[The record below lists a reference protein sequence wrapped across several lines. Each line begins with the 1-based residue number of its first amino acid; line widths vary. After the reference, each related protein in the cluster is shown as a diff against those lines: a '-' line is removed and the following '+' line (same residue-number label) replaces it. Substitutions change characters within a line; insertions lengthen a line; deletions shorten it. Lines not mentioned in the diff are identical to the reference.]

1 MLSGK
6 VWPAHPKPLPD
17 ELLSSWIVR
26 VAEANAIKLQT
37 LSWMLFGNG
46 LSPWNRD
53 IDRNAPRW
61 LIKALSQHT
70 GCSYEDV
77 FHTALVTYSG
87 ILYPHRQAVGQLRWI
102 LPIRSYGMRHRAF
115 GQQFCPECLAKDAT
129 PYFRKQWRVA
139 LFTYCPKHQVEL
151 HDACPA
157 CGAPVVI
164 YRGDF
169 GRELSDARPMYVC
182 HTCGCDFRE
191 GARKPVFF
199 PNEELH
205 ALFDS
210 MLCSLTVPDKQGGQ
224 FDLGLYAVMHQFCRV
239 MGMRQN
245 GGRLQR
251 FIEER
256 LDLSNLSLQQGRISV
271 EQRCHDERHQLLLR
285 ALWLMADLGGRL
297 ESAWLSKAL
306 RYNLMI
312 KDFDDSPGWY
322 RLLAERFSDW
332 RKGVVAF
339 KSDQQLIAS

>member
-26 VAEANAIKLQT
+26 VAEDNGIKLQT

-46 LSPWNRD
+46 RSPWNRD
-53 IDRNAPRW
+53 IDRNAPGW
-61 LIKALSQHT
+61 LIEALSQHT

-102 LPIRSYGMRHRAF
+102 LPIRNYGMRHSAF
-115 GQQFCPECLAKDAT
+115 GQQFCPECLTNDPI

-139 LFTYCPKHQVEL
+139 LFTYCLEHQVEL

-157 CGAPVVI
+157 CGSPVVI

-169 GRELSDARPMYVC
+169 GRELKDARPM
-182 HTCGCDFRE
+182 CGCHSCGYDFRE
-191 GARKPVFF
+191 SGRKPVFF
-199 PNEELH
+199 PNEELR

-210 MLCSLTVPDKQGGQ
+210 MLRSLNAPNKQAGQ
-224 FDLGLYAVMHQFCRV
+224 FDLGFYAVMHQFCRA
-239 MGMRQN
+239 MGAQKN

-251 FIEER
+251 FIEEK
-256 LDLSNLSLQQGRISV
+256 LNLPNLSLQQGRICI
-271 EQRCHDERHQLLLR
+271 EQRNHDERHQLLLC
-285 ALWLMADLGGRL
+285 ALWLMADLAYRL

-306 RYNLMI
+306 RYNLMK

-322 RLLAERFSDW
+322 RLLVERFSDW
-332 RKGVVAF
+332 RKGVSGTVGMP
-339 KSDQQLIAS
+339 

>member
-53 IDRNAPRW
+53 IDRNAPQW
-61 LIKALSQHT
+61 LIDALCEHT
-70 GCSYEDV
+70 GSSYEDV
-77 FHTALVTYSG
+77 FYTALVTYSG
-87 ILYPHRQAVGQLRWI
+87 ILYSHRQAVGQLRWI

-115 GQQFCPECLAKDAT
+115 GQQFCPECLAKDAI

-139 LFTYCPKHQVEL
+139 LFTYCPEHQVEL

-157 CGAPVVI
+157 CGVPVVI

-169 GRELSDARPMYVC
+169 GRELTNARPMCVC
-182 HTCGCDFRE
+182 YSCGYDFRE
-191 GARKPVFF
+191 APRKSASF

-205 ALFDS
+205 QLFDG
-210 MLCSLTVPDKQGGQ
+210 MLLSLNAPDNQTGQ
-224 FDLGLYAVMHQFCRV
+224 FDLGYYAVMHQFCRV

-245 GGRLQR
+245 RGRLQR
-251 FIEER
+251 FVEAQFH
-256 LDLSNLSLQQGRISV
+256 LPHLSLQQGRISI
-271 EQRCHDERHQLLLR
+271 EQRSHGERHQLMLC
-285 ALWLMADLGGRL
+285 ALWLMADLQPRL
-297 ESAWLSKAL
+297 QAAWLAKAV
-306 RYNLMI
+306 RYNLMLR
-312 KDFDDSPGWY
+312 DFDDPPGWY
-322 RLLAERFSDW
+322 WALVEPFSNW
-332 RKGVVAF
+332 RNF
-339 KSDQQLIAS
+339 KCH